1 MAENA
6 TRGNNLDRVRRHNLS
21 ALLRLVHRGG
31 PRSRSQLTRLTGLNR
46 STIAAL
52 VGELVEL
59 GVVRELQPETLNQV
73 GRPSPIVETDPRVVA
88 IAVNPEI
95 DAVTVA
101 IVGLDAEVRRRI
113 RRTAAVPSAEAAAAL
128 AAGAIAEL
136 VAELPRDARTV
147 GIGVAVPGLVRDA
160 DGLVRVGPHLGWTDE
175 PFSRMLAEA
184 TGLPVLSAN
193 DANLGA
199 LAESVLG
206 AGRDVSHLVYLN
218 GGASG
223 VGAGVIVGGTP
234 LHGID
239 GYAGE
244 IGHTLVNS
252 AGVDCHCGAVGC
264 LETEVGRAE
273 LLRVLGLDESAD
285 VSERLE
291 EALAA
296 SSDPAVRAE
305 VERQLGHLAVALRNV
320 VNIFN
325 PQLVVLGGFL
335 GALVGVAPGF
345 LEERLG
351 RGGPFRVALDSVRI
365 ARTELGAD
373 LLMLGAAE
381 LAFERLLA
389 DPLTAELHPAG
400 GARPAA

>member
-59 GVVRELQPETLNQV
+59 GLVRELQPETLNQV

-136 VAELPRDARTV
+136 VAELPADARTV

-206 AGRDVSHLVYLN
+206 AGREVSHLVYLN

-389 DPLTAELHPAG
+389 DPLTAELHSAG

>member
-31 PRSRSQLTRLTGLNR
+31 PRSRSQLTRFTGLNR

-136 VAELPRDARTV
+136 VAELPVDARTV

-206 AGRDVSHLVYLN
+206 AGREVSHLVYLN

>member
-128 AAGAIAEL
+128 AAGAVAEL
-136 VAELPRDARTV
+136 VAELPADARTV

-206 AGRDVSHLVYLN
+206 AGREVSHLVYLN

>member
-59 GVVRELQPETLNQV
+59 GVVHELQPETLNQV

-136 VAELPRDARTV
+136 VAELPVDARTV

>member
-59 GVVRELQPETLNQV
+59 GAVRELQPETLNQV

-136 VAELPRDARTV
+136 VAELPADARTV
-147 GIGVAVPGLVRDA
+147 GVGVAVPGLVRDA

>member
-59 GVVRELQPETLNQV
+59 GLVRELQPETLNQV

-101 IVGLDAEVRRRI
+101 VVGLDAEVRRRI
-113 RRTAAVPSAEAAAAL
+113 RRTAAVPSAEAAARL
-128 AAGAIAEL
+128 AADAIAEL
-136 VAELPRDARTV
+136 VAELPADARTV

-175 PFSRMLAEA
+175 PFSRMLADA

-206 AGRDVSHLVYLN
+206 AGREVSHLVYLN

-223 VGAGVIVGGTP
+223 VGAGVIVGGAP

-273 LLRVLGLDESAD
+273 LLRVLGIDS
-285 VSERLE
+285 SERLE

-296 SSDPAVRAE
+296 SGDPAVRAE

-400 GARPAA
+400 GALPAA

>member
-59 GVVRELQPETLNQV
+59 GLVRELQPETLNQV

-136 VAELPRDARTV
+136 VAELPADARTV

-223 VGAGVIVGGTP
+223 VGAGVIVGGTT

>member
-1 MAENA
+1 MPDHA

-21 ALLRLVHRGG
+21 AILRLVHRGG

-59 GVVRELQPETLNQV
+59 GIVREREPATPNQV
-73 GRPSPIVETDPRVVA
+73 GRPSPVVEADPGVVA
-88 IAVNPEI
+88 LAVNPEI

-101 IVGLDAEVRRRI
+101 VVGVDAVVRRRI
-113 RRTAAVPSAEAAAAL
+113 RRSASVPTAEAAARL
-128 AAGAIAEL
+128 AAEA
-136 VAELPRDARTV
+136 VAELLAELPEETRTV

-160 DGLVRVGPHLGWTDE
+160 DGLVRVGPHLGWDDE
-175 PFSRMLAEA
+175 PFSRMLADA

-223 VGAGVIVGGTP
+223 VGAGVIVGGAP

-252 AGVDCHCGAVGC
+252 AGIDCHCGAVGC

-273 LLRVLGLDESAD
+273 LLTVLGLDE
-285 VSERLE
+285 SERLE

-296 SSDPAVRAE
+296 SEDPAVRAE

-320 VNIFN
+320 INVFN

-365 ARTELGAD
+365 VRTELGAD

-389 DPLTAELHPAG
+389 DPLGTPLHPV
-400 GARPAA
+400 

>member
-1 MAENA
+1 MPDHA
-6 TRGNNLDRVRRHNLS
+6 TRGNTLDRVRRHNL
-21 ALLRLVHRGG
+21 AAILRLVHRGG
-31 PRSRSQLTRLTGLNR
+31 PRSRSQLTRATGLNR

-59 GVVRELQPETLNQV
+59 GIVRERDPDTLNQV
-73 GRPSPIVETDPRVVA
+73 GRPSPIVEADPRVVA
-88 IAVNPEI
+88 FAVNPEI

-101 IVGLDAEVRRRI
+101 VVGFDAEVRSSL
-113 RRTAAVPSAEAAAAL
+113 RRTATVPTAEAAAAL
-128 AAGAIAEL
+128 AADAIAEL
-136 VAELPRDARTV
+136 RAELPADARTV

-160 DGLVRVGPHLGWTDE
+160 DGLVRTGPHLGWSDE
-175 PFSRMLAEA
+175 PFSRMLADA

-199 LAESVLG
+199 LAESALG
-206 AGRDVSHLVYLN
+206 AGRDVSHLIYLN

-223 VGAGVIVGGTP
+223 VGAGVIVGGAP

-273 LLRVLGLDESAD
+273 LLRVLGLEE
-285 VSERLE
+285 SERLE

-296 SSDPAVRAE
+296 SEDPAVRAE

-345 LEERLG
+345 LEERLTH
-351 RGGPFRVALDSVRI
+351 GGPFRVALDSVRI
-365 ARTELGAD
+365 ARTELGGD
-373 LLMLGAAE
+373 LLMIGAAE
-381 LAFERLLA
+381 LAFEQLLA
-389 DPLTAELHPAG
+389 HPLAAPLHPLA
-400 GARPAA
+400 P

>member
-113 RRTAAVPSAEAAAAL
+113 RRTATVPSAEAAAAL

-305 VERQLGHLAVALRNV
+305 VKRQLGHLAVALRNV

>member
-136 VAELPRDARTV
+136 VAELPADARTV

-206 AGRDVSHLVYLN
+206 AGREVSHLVYLN

>member
-128 AAGAIAEL
+128 AAGAVAEL
-136 VAELPRDARTV
+136 VAELPADARTV

>member
-1 MAENA
+1 MPDHA
-6 TRGNNLDRVRRHNLS
+6 TRGNNLDRVRRHNL
-21 ALLRLVHRGG
+21 AAILRLVHRQG

-59 GVVRELQPETLNQV
+59 GIVRERDPDTLNQV

-101 IVGLDAEVRRRI
+101 VVGLDAQVRRRI
-113 RRTAAVPSAEAAAAL
+113 RRTASVPSAAAAARL

-136 VAELPRDARTV
+136 VSELPADARTV

-160 DGLVRVGPHLGWTDE
+160 DGLVRVGPHLGWRDE

-199 LAESVLG
+199 LAESILG

-223 VGAGVIVGGTP
+223 VGAGVIVGGAP

-273 LLRVLGLDESAD
+273 LLTVLGLDE
-285 VSERLE
+285 SERLE

-296 SSDPAVRAE
+296 SDDPAVRAE

-335 GALVGVAPGF
+335 GALVGVAPGL
-345 LEERLG
+345 LEERLA

-365 ARTELGAD
+365 ARTELGGD

-389 DPLTAELHPAG
+389 DPLTAQLHSAG
-400 GARPAA
+400 GAQPAA

>member
-1 MAENA
+1 M
-6 TRGNNLDRVRRHNLS
+6 
-21 ALLRLVHRGG
+21 
-31 PRSRSQLTRLTGLNR
+31 
-46 STIAAL
+46 
-52 VGELVEL
+52 
-59 GVVRELQPETLNQV
+59 
-73 GRPSPIVETDPRVVA
+73 
-88 IAVNPEI
+88 
-95 DAVTVA
+95 
-101 IVGLDAEVRRRI
+101 
-113 RRTAAVPSAEAAAAL
+113 
-128 AAGAIAEL
+128 
-136 VAELPRDARTV
+136 
-147 GIGVAVPGLVRDA
+147 
-160 DGLVRVGPHLGWTDE
+160 
-175 PFSRMLAEA
+175 
-184 TGLPVLSAN
+184 
-193 DANLGA
+193 
-199 LAESVLG
+199 
-206 AGRDVSHLVYLN
+206 
-218 GGASG
+218 
-223 VGAGVIVGGTP
+223 IVGGAP

-273 LLRVLGLDESAD
+273 LLRVLGLDDGAD

>member
-1 MAENA
+1 MPDHA
-6 TRGNNLDRVRRHNLS
+6 TRGNSLDRVRRHNL
-21 ALLRLVHRGG
+21 AAILRLVHRGG
-31 PRSRSQLTRLTGLNR
+31 PHSRSQLTRITGLNR

-59 GVVRELQPETLNQV
+59 GIVREREPDTLNQV
-73 GRPSPIVETDPRVVA
+73 GRPSPIVEAAPGVVA
-88 IAVNPEI
+88 LAVNPEI

-101 IVGLDAEVRRRI
+101 VVGFDAEVRRRI
-113 RRTAAVPSAEAAAAL
+113 RRTATVPSAEAAARL
-128 AAGAIAEL
+128 AAEAIAEL
-136 VAELPRDARTV
+136 VAGLPPGARTV

-160 DGLVRVGPHLGWTDE
+160 DGLVRVGPHLGWADE

-223 VGAGVIVGGTP
+223 VGAGVIVGGAP

-273 LLRVLGLDESAD
+273 LLRVLGLDES
-285 VSERLE
+285 ERLE

-296 SSDPAVRAE
+296 SDDPAVRAE

-345 LEERLG
+345 LEDRLR

-365 ARTELGAD
+365 ARTELGGD

-381 LAFERLLA
+381 LAFEHLLA
-389 DPLTAELHPAG
+389 NPLTTVLHAVG
-400 GARPAA
+400 GAEPAA

>member
-59 GVVRELQPETLNQV
+59 GLVRELQPETLNQV

-136 VAELPRDARTV
+136 VAELPVDARTV

-206 AGRDVSHLVYLN
+206 AGREVSHLVYLN

>member
-31 PRSRSQLTRLTGLNR
+31 PRTRSLLTRLTGLNR

-59 GVVRELQPETLNQV
+59 GLVRELQPETLNQV

-136 VAELPRDARTV
+136 VAELPADARTV

-175 PFSRMLAEA
+175 PFSRMLADA

-206 AGRDVSHLVYLN
+206 AGREVSHLVYLN

-223 VGAGVIVGGTP
+223 VGAGVIVGGAP

-273 LLRVLGLDESAD
+273 LLRVLGLDDGAD
-285 VSERLE
+285 VSEWLE

>member
-113 RRTAAVPSAEAAAAL
+113 RRTATVPSAEAAARL
-128 AAGAIAEL
+128 AAEAIAEL
-136 VAELPRDARTV
+136 VADLPRDARTV

>member
-31 PRSRSQLTRLTGLNR
+31 PRSRSLQTRLTGLNR

-59 GVVRELQPETLNQV
+59 GLVRELQPETLNQV

-136 VAELPRDARTV
+136 VAELPADARTV

-175 PFSRMLAEA
+175 PFSRMLADA

-206 AGRDVSHLVYLN
+206 AGREVSHLVYLN

-223 VGAGVIVGGTP
+223 VGAGVIVGGAP

-273 LLRVLGLDESAD
+273 LLRVLGLDDGAD

>member
-1 MAENA
+1 MPDEA
-6 TRGNNLDRVRRHNLS
+6 TRGNILDRVRQHNLS
-21 ALLRLVHRGG
+21 AILRLVHSGG

-52 VGELVEL
+52 VGDLVEL
-59 GVVRELQPETLNQV
+59 GIVREREPEAPNQV
-73 GRPSPIVETDPRVVA
+73 GRPSPIVEVDPRVVA
-88 IAVNPEI
+88 LAVNPEI

-101 IVGLDAEVRRRI
+101 VVGMDAEVRRRI
-113 RRTAAVPSAEAAAAL
+113 RRTASVPSAAEAASL

-136 VAELPRDARTV
+136 LAELPEGSRTV

-160 DGLVRVGPHLGWTDE
+160 DGLVRVGPHLGWNDA
-175 PFSRMLAEA
+175 PFSRMLADA

-199 LAESVLG
+199 LAESVFG
-206 AGRDVSHLVYLN
+206 AGRDVSHLLYLN

-223 VGAGVIVGGTP
+223 VGAGVIVAGAA

-252 AGVDCHCGAVGC
+252 AGIDCHCGAVGC

-273 LLRVLGLDESAD
+273 LLSVLGRDQ
-285 VSERLE
+285 SERLE
-291 EALAA
+291 EALVA
-296 SSDPAVRAE
+296 SSDPAVRVE
-305 VERQLGHLAVALRNV
+305 VERQLGQLAVALRTV
-320 VNIFN
+320 INIFN

-335 GALVGVAPGF
+335 GALIGVAPGL
-345 LEERLG
+345 LEERLAH
-351 RGGPFRVALDSVRI
+351 GGPFRAALDSVRI

-381 LAFERLLA
+381 LAF
-389 DPLTAELHPAG
+389 DPLLTAPLTTPLHPARD
-400 GARPAA
+400 AS

>member
-136 VAELPRDARTV
+136 VAELPADARTV

-206 AGRDVSHLVYLN
+206 AGREVSHLVYLN

-296 SSDPAVRAE
+296 SGDPAVRAE

-335 GALVGVAPGF
+335 GALVGVAPGV

>member
-21 ALLRLVHRGG
+21 AILRLVHRVG

-73 GRPSPIVETDPRVVA
+73 GRPSPIVEADPRVVA

-101 IVGLDAEVRRRI
+101 VVGLDAEVRRRI

-136 VAELPRDARTV
+136 LADLPADARTV

-296 SSDPAVRAE
+296 SGDPAVRAE

-351 RGGPFRVALDSVRI
+351 SGGPFRVALDSVRI

>member
-1 MAENA
+1 MPDHA
-6 TRGNNLDRVRRHNLS
+6 TRGNTLDRVRRHNLS
-21 ALLRLVHRGG
+21 AILRLVHRGG

-52 VGELVEL
+52 VGELVERGL
-59 GVVRELQPETLNQV
+59 VREREPDALNQV
-73 GRPSPIVETDPRVVA
+73 GRPSPVVEADPRVVA
-88 IAVNPEI
+88 LAVNPEI

-101 IVGLDAEVRRRI
+101 AVGLDAGVRRRL
-113 RRTAAVPSAEAAAAL
+113 RRTASVPSAAEAALL
-128 AAGAIAEL
+128 AADAIAEL
-136 VAELPRDARTV
+136 LSELPEDSRIV
-147 GIGVAVPGLVRDA
+147 GVGVAVPGLVRDT
-160 DGLVRVGPHLGWTDE
+160 DGLVRVGPHLGWVDE

-206 AGRDVSHLVYLN
+206 AGRDVSHLLYLN

-223 VGAGVIVGGTP
+223 IGAGVIVGGSP

-252 AGVDCHCGAVGC
+252 AGVDCHCGATGC

-273 LLRVLGLDESAD
+273 LLTVLGLEEG
-285 VSERLE
+285 ERLE

-296 SSDPAVRAE
+296 SNDPSVRAE
-305 VERQLGHLAVALRNV
+305 VERQLGYLAVALRTV
-320 VNIFN
+320 INIFN

-335 GALVGVAPGF
+335 GELVGVAPGV
-345 LEERLG
+345 LEQRLAH
-351 RGGPFRVALDSVRI
+351 GGPFRVALDSVRI
-365 ARTELGAD
+365 VRTELGAD

-381 LAFERLLA
+381 LVFEQLLG
-389 DPLTAELHPAG
+389 DPVGTPLSAV
-400 GARPAA
+400 PAA